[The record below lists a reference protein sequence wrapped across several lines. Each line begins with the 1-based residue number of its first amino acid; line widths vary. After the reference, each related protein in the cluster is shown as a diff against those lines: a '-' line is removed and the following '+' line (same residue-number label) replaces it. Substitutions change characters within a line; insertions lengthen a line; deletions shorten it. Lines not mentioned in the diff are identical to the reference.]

1 MRCKIDR
8 LLRYLCGRIWNTLW
22 PWITLA
28 AGPIFAISPFGRL
41 LIHSAFYS
49 GEQLARS
56 LSEFLLLMIGIIWAA
71 LVLLEWLLRV
81 YMLRRRAN
89 RLRAAPTE

>member
-1 MRCKIDR
+1 MRRWLWI
-8 LLRYLCGRIWNTLW
+8 TLW

-28 AGPIFAISPFGRL
+28 AGAVFVISPFGQS

-49 GEQLARS
+49 GEQLAHS
-56 LSEFLLLMIGIIWAA
+56 LSEFLLLVMALIWAG

-81 YMLRRRAN
+81 YMLRRRAK
-89 RLRAAPTE
+89 RSSATPAQTG

>member
-1 MRCKIDR
+1 MRRWLWI
-8 LLRYLCGRIWNTLW
+8 TLW

-28 AGPIFAISPFGRL
+28 AGPVFVIWPPGQS

-56 LSEFLLLMIGIIWAA
+56 LSQFLLLVIALIWAG
-71 LVLLEWLLRV
+71 LVLLEWLVRV
-81 YMLRRRAN
+81 YMLRRRAK
-89 RLRAAPTE
+89 RSSTTPAQTE

>member
-1 MRCKIDR
+1 MRRWLWI
-8 LLRYLCGRIWNTLW
+8 TLW
-22 PWITLA
+22 PWIALA
-28 AGPIFAISPFGRL
+28 AGPVFVISPFGQS

-56 LSEFLLLMIGIIWAA
+56 LSQFLLLMIGLIWTG

-81 YMLRRRAN
+81 YMLRRRRKQSSTTPAQ
-89 RLRAAPTE
+89 TE